1 MSTKIIIQNYYDSL
15 NRKDEK
21 WQELYS
27 EDAVFSDASQTL
39 YAKGK
44 EPVIQSFL
52 PFLKGV
58 ERVKVKHMIVEGE
71 DACVIASYDYVNP
84 KGERMNQ
91 DVAEVWEVKDGKLA
105 KLTIY
110 FDLTA
115 YRSFMKG

>member
-1 MSTKIIIQNYYDSL
+1 MTASIAKMKNGRSFIL
-15 NRKDEK
+15 G
-21 WQELYS
+21 
-27 EDAVFSDASQTL
+27 AVFSDASQTL

-44 EPVIQSFL
+44 GPVIQSFL

-91 DVAEVWEVKDGKLA
+91 VNL
-105 KLTIY
+105 
-110 FDLTA
+110 
-115 YRSFMKG
+115 R